1 MKIGV
6 SLPVREIANDLAASS
21 RHASGT
27 RNLDYRYDALG
38 NLTSKTSNVNADAD
52 VTGYTYS
59 STKPNA
65 LTSVRVGTENLTLTH
80 DTVGNVTAINSNSGE
95 DKAFTYNA
103 HNLATSIRVTNHQG
117 SRVAE
122 ETFEYGP
129 DNQRYLKKTVSV
141 SNGRTTTS
149 YTVYAHGGKI
159 ERIIASNGYTT
170 KKIRVTGKVTVRT
183 TPSRYPRWSRVYHYA
198 LHRDHL
204 GSVYTTT
211 DDNGTA
217 GTAITHDPFGGGRRH
232 DWSRGSTQ
240 SERVASLESLAY
252 RYVRTGLTGH
262 EALERTGIT
271 HMNGRLYDP
280 VIGRFLNADPY
291 VQSPGFSQSHNR
303 YSYVMNSP
311 TGLVDPSGY
320 RSCQSFGDTGSGDGD
335 SGSTGFGFRITSCPG
350 PTTPPGGL
358 PPGLI
363 EEIERQVYE
372 GIANEIYRSES
383 VMINASEHSV
393 WDHGINAPV
402 PIADG
407 EYFST
412 DCEGDVR
419 CVLKNPDLVTKANRL
434 GKYFNDHELGE
445 LVITGGDS
453 YQCGSSVCSSSTGEV
468 IENRNSGSHHSPRS
482 RTIGG
487 VTMTGGNTAFDIRSW
502 SLPESTIKGLS
513 STLEKALKGLGLVV
527 LVDPRGQTDEYG
539 VYKSIPHI
547 HFTCIGCEGHV
558 PRE

>member
-1 MKIGV
+1 M
-6 SLPVREIANDLAASS
+6 
-21 RHASGT
+21 
-27 RNLDYRYDALG
+27 
-38 NLTSKTSNVNADAD
+38 
-52 VTGYTYS
+52 
-59 STKPNA
+59 
-65 LTSVRVGTENLTLTH
+65 RVGTENLTLTH

-183 TPSRYPRWSRVYHYA
+183 TPSRYPNWSRVYHYA

-217 GTAITHDPFGGGRRH
+217 GTAITHDPFGGGRRS

-280 VIGRFLNADPY
+280 G
-291 VQSPGFSQSHNR
+291 H
-303 YSYVMNSP
+303 
-311 TGLVDPSGY
+311 
-320 RSCQSFGDTGSGDGD
+320 
-335 SGSTGFGFRITSCPG
+335 
-350 PTTPPGGL
+350 
-358 PPGLI
+358 
-363 EEIERQVYE
+363 RQVPQCRPLCAESGLLAEPQPLQLCDEQPDGTRGSERVPLLPKFWRHGVWRWRFWKHGLWLSDY
-372 GIANEIYRSES
+372 IMPWTHHPWSES
-383 VMINASEHSV
+383 
-393 WDHGINAPV
+393 
-402 PIADG
+402 
-407 EYFST
+407 
-412 DCEGDVR
+412 
-419 CVLKNPDLVTKANRL
+419 
-434 GKYFNDHELGE
+434 
-445 LVITGGDS
+445 
-453 YQCGSSVCSSSTGEV
+453 
-468 IENRNSGSHHSPRS
+468 
-482 RTIGG
+482 
-487 VTMTGGNTAFDIRSW
+487 
-502 SLPESTIKGLS
+502 
-513 STLEKALKGLGLVV
+513 
-527 LVDPRGQTDEYG
+527 
-539 VYKSIPHI
+539 
-547 HFTCIGCEGHV
+547 
-558 PRE
+558 

>member
-27 RNLDYRYDALG
+27 RNLDYRYDTLG

-149 YTVYAHGGKI
+149 YTVYAQGGKI

-350 PTTPPGGL
+350 PTTPGLNPRSILNQLLRAYQNMLRWEATANGQIRGDQVRDGESSLNHETSTATSISLQDQKAVEALSMANPRSIRANREYGGYIYQNQDGSYGYTVPLSGTENIFNLTTSGYLVPGAATIVGDYHAHGDYSVEDPKTDRIIRTSEPNKDHFDADNFSEWDISTTHMAADGDPNYRSYL
-358 PPGLI
+358 GTPSGIFKAYDPVGD
-363 EEIERQVYE
+363 RVYE
-372 GIANEIYRSES
+372 
-383 VMINASEHSV
+383 
-393 WDHGINAPV
+393 
-402 PIADG
+402 
-407 EYFST
+407 
-412 DCEGDVR
+412 
-419 CVLKNPDLVTKANRL
+419 
-434 GKYFNDHELGE
+434 
-445 LVITGGDS
+445 
-453 YQCGSSVCSSSTGEV
+453 
-468 IENRNSGSHHSPRS
+468 
-482 RTIGG
+482 
-487 VTMTGGNTAFDIRSW
+487 IR
-502 SLPESTIKGLS
+502 
-513 STLEKALKGLGLVV
+513 
-527 LVDPRGQTDEYG
+527 
-539 VYKSIPHI
+539 
-547 HFTCIGCEGHV
+547 
-558 PRE
+558 